1 MRGDANNH
9 FPSAEILVGS
19 LFPDLLEMK
28 QVTVI
33 GSLNIDYVT
42 RVESLPAPGET
53 VTAERL
59 DLFRGGKGANQA
71 LAAVLQG
78 CKVVLFGAVGSDEEG
93 AAYRS
98 ELKVAGVNITHV
110 RTVAGQTGSAF
121 ITVDRNGENTIIIA
135 AGANGALR
143 GSDITGHREV
153 IEAGSV
159 LLAQFEIPTAPL
171 VEAAR
176 IANDAGI
183 PVIVNPSPANP
194 IFPWEKFQ
202 TDYAI
207 VNEKEAFEILGF
219 PATLHELA
227 LIRDMMHQLRIA
239 NLIVTRGSDE
249 TLVFRREG
257 EPLTIPTL
265 PVLPVDTVG
274 AGDAFAGCFAA
285 RLARGETLVE
295 ALSAA
300 NCAGALTTLGA
311 GAQEPM
317 PDRERVDQH
326 LAYLSTPTHQV
337 S

>member
-1 MRGDANNH
+1 M
-9 FPSAEILVGS
+9 SEV
-19 LFPDLLEMK
+19 K

-42 RVESLPAPGET
+42 RVESLPLPGET
-53 VTAERL
+53 VAAERF

-71 LAAVLQG
+71 IAAARQD

-110 RTVAGQTGSAF
+110 RTVHGQTGAAF

-135 AGANGALR
+135 AGANQSLR
-143 GSDITGHREV
+143 AADVARHREV

-159 LLAQFEIPTAPL
+159 LLGQFEVPGPALI
-171 VEAAR
+171 EAAL
-176 IANDAGI
+176 IANEAGI
-183 PVIVNPSPANP
+183 PVVINPSPSNP
-194 IFPWEKFQ
+194 VFPWEKIR

-207 VNEKEAFEILGF
+207 VNQTEATEILGF
-219 PATLHELA
+219 PPEPAELS
-227 LIRDMMHQLRIA
+227 LVREIMHQLRIA
-239 NLIVTRGSDE
+239 HLIVTRGSDE
-249 TLVFRREG
+249 TLVFRRDG
-257 EPLTIPTL
+257 DTLSIPTL
-265 PVLPVDTVG
+265 PVLPIDTVG

-285 RLARGETLVE
+285 RLAQGHSLID
-295 ALSAA
+295 ALCAA

-311 GAQEPM
+311 GAQDPM

-326 LAYLSTPTHQV
+326 LVYLSNPSH
-337 S
+337 